1 MRRLVGESMSGFKAR
16 LAQTTILVLL
26 GAGAAQA
33 GGFQR
38 GTADTDVLYEA
49 APFST
54 RLGFTYVNPARGFE
68 RVNGVSGDYADYTG
82 TYRIPSAAL
91 KLGNESVACV
101 GNYVESFAADGD
113 YSSLPGGA
121 QPAGFPGGSRVR
133 DLNFDSD
140 EISGTCR
147 VSYSTNGM
155 RFSLLGGVFGED
167 FNFNGTSLA
176 ARNLGSTLPGALQ
189 GALASFGGQL
199 LLPVALTADT
209 SQGFSAGYRIG
220 AAFEIPEIALRAQV
234 LYRSEVEHDD
244 ITGTG
249 TLVASNNAFV
259 QLADGRQLSI
269 PQAAAFLAQRGINIP
284 PQLVSALPTGGT
296 VLASNLPAFQN
307 TATSPQSLYI
317 NAQTGIAEG
326 TLLLA
331 SFRWTDWST
340 NRAVVTT
347 VAGNSSVSPYYWDD
361 GYTATIGIGR
371 AFNENVS
378 GSISIGYDTGVST
391 GAETTYTDLYTL
403 SGGLALKNND
413 WAELRVGG
421 LIGYWTDGE
430 QRRTSG
436 AVFDAD
442 VGNDWVYAANVSLKL
457 SF

>member
-1 MRRLVGESMSGFKAR
+1 MTGIKTR
-16 LAQTTILVLL
+16 LAQTTFLVLM
-26 GAGAAQA
+26 GVGAAEA

-38 GTADTDVLYEA
+38 GTADTDVLYDA
-49 APFST
+49 APFTT
-54 RLGFTYVNPARGFE
+54 RLGFTYVNPGRGFE
-68 RVNGVSGDYADYTG
+68 RVEGVSGDFGDYTG
-82 TYRIPSAAL
+82 NYLIPSAAL
-91 KLGNESVACV
+91 KLGNDTVACV
-101 GNYVESFAADGD
+101 GNYVEAFAAEAD

-133 DLNFDSD
+133 NLEFDSD

-147 VSYSTNGM
+147 LSYSTNGM
-155 RFSLLGGVFGED
+155 RFSLLGGVFAED
-167 FNFNGTSLA
+167 FDFSGTSLA
-176 ARNLGSTLPGALQ
+176 ARNIGAALPANVQAALGQL
-189 GALASFGGQL
+189 GGQL
-199 LLPVALTADT
+199 LLPVALTAET
-209 SQGFSAGYRIG
+209 SADFSAGYRIG

-269 PQAAAFLAQRGINIP
+269 PTAAAFLAQRGVTVPAGVIG
-284 PQLVSALPTGGT
+284 ALPTAGAVVG
-296 VLASNLPAFQN
+296 ANLPASLN

-347 VAGNSSVSPYYWDD
+347 VAGNSSVSPYNWDD

-371 AFNENVS
+371 VFNENVS
-378 GSISIGYDTGVST
+378 GSISLGYDSGVST

-421 LIGYWTDGE
+421 LVGYWTDGE

-436 AVFDAD
+436 ALFDAD
-442 VGNDWVYAANVSLKL
+442 VGDDWVYAANVSLKL

>member
-1 MRRLVGESMSGFKAR
+1 MSGFKAR
-16 LAQTTILVLL
+16 LAQTTFLVLL
-26 GAGAAQA
+26 GATAAQA

-38 GTADTDVLYEA
+38 GTADTDVLYDA
-49 APFST
+49 TPFST
-54 RLGFTYVNPARGFE
+54 RLGFTYVNPARGFD
-68 RVNGVSGDYADYTG
+68 RVNGVSGDFGDYTG
-82 TYRIPSAAL
+82 NYMIPSAAL
-91 KLGNESVACV
+91 KLGNDTVACV
-101 GNYVESFAADGD
+101 GNYVESFAAEGD

-121 QPAGFPGGSRVR
+121 QPAAFPGGSRVR
-133 DLNFDSD
+133 DLEFDSN
-140 EISGTCR
+140 EISATCR
-147 VSYSTNGM
+147 VSYATNGM

-176 ARNLGSTLPGALQ
+176 NRNLGATLPGSLQAAL
-189 GALASFGGQL
+189 GSVGGQL

-209 SQGFSAGYRIG
+209 SADFTAGFRIG

-244 ITGTG
+244 ITGNG

-269 PQAAAFLAQRGINIP
+269 PTAAAFLAQQGITVP
-284 PQLVSALPTGGT
+284 PALIAALPTGGT
-296 VLASNLPAFQN
+296 VLAGNLPAFQN
-307 TATSPQSLYI
+307 TATSPQSLYV

-331 SFRWTDWST
+331 SFRWTDWSS
-340 NRAVVTT
+340 NREVITT
-347 VAGNSSVSPYYWDD
+347 VAGNSSTSPYYWDD

-378 GSISIGYDTGVST
+378 GSVSIGYDSGVST

-430 QRRTSG
+430 QRRSDG
-436 AVFDAD
+436 ALFDAD

-457 SF
+457 TF

>member
-1 MRRLVGESMSGFKAR
+1 MTGFKTR
-16 LAQTTILVLL
+16 LAQTTFLVLM
-26 GAGAAQA
+26 GVGAAQA

-54 RLGFTYVNPARGFE
+54 RLGFTYVNPQRGFD
-68 RVNGVSGDYADYTG
+68 RVEGVSGDFGTYTG
-82 TYRIPSAAL
+82 TYMIPSAAL
-91 KLGNESVACV
+91 KLGNDTVACV
-101 GNYVESFAADGD
+101 GNYVEAFAAEGD
-113 YSSLPGGA
+113 YRSLPGGA
-121 QPAGFPGGSRVR
+121 QPAAFPGGPRVR
-133 DLNFDSD
+133 DLKVDSD

-147 VSYSTNGM
+147 ISYSTNGM

-176 ARNLGSTLPGALQ
+176 TRNLGPTLPAALQ
-189 GALASFGGQL
+189 GALGALGGQL

-209 SQGFSAGYRIG
+209 SEGFAAGFRIG

-234 LYRSEVEHDD
+234 LYRSEVEHDN

-269 PQAAAFLAQRGINIP
+269 PTAAAFLAQRGINVP
-284 PQLVSALPTGGT
+284 ASLVSALPTAGT
-296 VLASNLPAFQN
+296 VLGSNLPAFQN

-347 VAGNSSVSPYYWDD
+347 VAGNSNVSPYYWDD

-378 GSISIGYDTGVST
+378 GSISIGYDSGVST

-403 SGGLALKNND
+403 SGGLALKNTD

-421 LIGYWTDGE
+421 LVGYWTDGE

-436 AVFDAD
+436 AVFDGS
-442 VGNDWVYAANVSLKL
+442 VGDDWVYAVNASLKL